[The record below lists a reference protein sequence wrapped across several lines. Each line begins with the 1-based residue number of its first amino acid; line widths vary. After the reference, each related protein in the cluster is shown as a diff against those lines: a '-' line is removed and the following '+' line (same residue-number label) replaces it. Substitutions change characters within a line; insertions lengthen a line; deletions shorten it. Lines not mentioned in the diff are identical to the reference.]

1 MLKRKIWEK
10 HEDEYILK
18 YYPVSNSLEIARQLG
33 RSLSSVY
40 SRARILGV
48 KKSKQFLKDPALN
61 PQLAK
66 FLAGGCKTRF
76 KKGDPAFNKG
86 LKQKEFMSKDSIN
99 RTKATRFRKGDKPA
113 NWRPVGS
120 TRINVDGYVEI
131 KVKEPRTWKLQ
142 HRVMW
147 EEFNGKIPKAHAV
160 VFKNNNSLDVR
171 IENLELITL
180 ADNMLRNTIQRY
192 PEEVVKAIRAQGKL
206 ENLIY
211 GKDKPKVERERK
223 RVSVK
228 KRVEAACKDPS
239 SKT

>member
-18 YYPVSNSLEIARQLG
+18 YYPVSTSLEIARQLG
-33 RSLSSVY
+33 RPLSSIY

-48 KKSKQFLKDPALN
+48 KKSEQFLKDPALN

-66 FLAGGCKTRF
+66 FLEGGRKTRF

-86 LKQKEFMSKDSIN
+86 LRQKEFMSKDSIN
-99 RTKATRFRKGDKPA
+99 RTKATRFKKGDKPA

-120 TRINVDGYVEI
+120 TRVNVGGYVEI

-147 EEFNGKIPKAHAV
+147 EEFNGKIPQAHAV

-171 IENLELITL
+171 LENLELITL

-192 PEEVVKAIRAQGKL
+192 PEDVVKAIRAQGKL

-211 GKDKPKVERERK
+211 GKDRSKVERKRK
-223 RVSVK
+223 RVFVK
-228 KRVEAACKDPS
+228 KRVDAACKGTS
-239 SKT
+239 NKA